1 MFETELQMQKEFIIY
16 INDIK
21 KDNIILEENNKFIIC
36 DNFKF
41 LNLKFTAYELKLK
54 QWKKTILQDIKNKL
68 KSLLISY
75 DEKFNSLI
83 LDDKC

>member
-41 LNLKFTAYELKLK
+41 LNFKFTAYELKLK
-54 QWKKTILQDIKNKL
+54 QWKKNYFAGYKKQIKKSINIL
-68 KSLLISY
+68 
-75 DEKFNSLI
+75 
-83 LDDKC
+83 